1 MGFHLSKQTV
11 VRAIRTASKMRRESS
26 VDAGSSPA
34 VTNVSMKASRSVT
47 SDSKMLLKLITDRR
61 EIASEKW
68 TSVLQC
74 P

>member
-1 MGFHLSKQTV
+1 MGFHLSKPTV
-11 VRAIRTASKMRRESS
+11 VRAIRTASKMRPDSS

-47 SDSKMLLKLITDRR
+47 SDSKMLLKPITDRR

-74 P
+74 H